1 MRTISIIKECHIMN
15 NVNQTAGNQPSS
27 PTNLQFNEIHKN
39 VFVDTNIVWQDV
51 NGKQTIMLGN
61 KVIDEYTFTLFRH
74 IPFSWLYHLVNKKEF
89 TFISPNKWNDPFEN
103 LFFNPQLKVGNNYVN
118 GCLCFTYIR
127 NVGEESL
134 WKNYQTD
141 SREPLVK
148 LDYNFINLLK
158 QLSAMATN
166 EGYSVYLTLVN
177 YTYNR
182 KDIVKQYD
190 SIGGKKGISY
200 SSLEEYLT
208 YMSIKRK
215 AFANENEVRIFL
227 VSNHCDQDKT
237 AFNLSNFNVAD
248 CIKRVT
254 LQPLSFMY
262 EKPREDY
269 YHDLQEL
276 YHQGMKDWIK
286 NNFGSFQQSR
296 LYDLG

>member
-1 MRTISIIKECHIMN
+1 MN
-15 NVNQTAGNQPSS
+15 NVYQTAGNQPSS
-27 PTNLQFNEIHKN
+27 PIGLRFIEICKN

-51 NGKQTIMLGN
+51 NGKRTIELGD
-61 KVIDEYTFTLFRH
+61 KVFDESSTTLFRH
-74 IPFSWLYHLVNKKEF
+74 IPFSWLYYMVNKKDF
-89 TFISPNKWNDPFEN
+89 TFISPSKWNDPFEN
-103 LFFNPQLKVGNNYVN
+103 LFFNPQLKAGNNYVN

-127 NVGEESL
+127 NAGEESS

-148 LDYNFINLLK
+148 LDYNFINLID
-158 QLSAMATN
+158 QLSTMATK

-177 YTYNR
+177 YAYDRKAIIKLYN
-182 KDIVKQYD
+182 

-215 AFANENEVRIFL
+215 AFVNENEVRIFL
-227 VSNHCDQDKT
+227 VSDKYDQNKT
-237 AFNLSNFNVAD
+237 AFSLSNFNVTD

-254 LQPLSFMY
+254 LQPLPFMY